1 MSPAA
6 PEPSGDEMEA
16 RLATSISAACT
27 KFGLAVAEPHDD
39 DVRDG
44 ASVSHQASLTLL
56 RREDK

>member
-1 MSPAA
+1 
-6 PEPSGDEMEA
+6 MEA

-56 RREDK
+56 RQEDK